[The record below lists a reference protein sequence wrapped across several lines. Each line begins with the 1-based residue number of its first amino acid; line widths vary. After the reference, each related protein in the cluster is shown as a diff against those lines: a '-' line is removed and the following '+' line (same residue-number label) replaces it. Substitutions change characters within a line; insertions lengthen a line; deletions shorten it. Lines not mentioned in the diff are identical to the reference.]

1 MRKMVRATLAG
12 VILAGLSMGSVGCSE
27 QTGSKEQTTIK
38 SPGGT
43 TTETKETKVQ
53 QRGQNPP
60 PAP

>member
-1 MRKMVRATLAG
+1 MSRLIRATLAG
-12 VILAGLSMGSVGCSE
+12 AILAGLSMGLVGCTEES
-27 QTGSKEQTTIK
+27 SIKEQTTSK
-38 SPGGT
+38 APGGT